1 MRRVILATAVALTA
15 IGVLPNAS
23 AQSNTFTV
31 DCDRGQKLAA
41 ALEHGDFRK
50 PVVIKLRGTCREFVT
65 IARDN
70 VTLRGDPAAEL
81 LAPAQ
86 NADLVIIEA
95 RGVTLDNLTL
105 TGGRYGVR
113 NNQGF
118 SLIISHCVIQ
128 GTSSDGLR
136 GFVGDA
142 RLMST
147 TVRDAGGAGVYLSR
161 GASAGISEDSH
172 IVGNA
177 GPGILADRNSTIV
190 VSDSEIS
197 ENGSNGVQ
205 LQNGSYG
212 SVSGSSVER
221 NGTDVEKAGAGI
233 AVSQAHAGMLGEW
246 CSWGQC
252 LPRLAGRPARQ
263 RHQRQQ
269 VLRCRGL
276 CTLDRADRWC
286 HDSRQSG
293 RCRNLDDVR
302 LEADARI
309 ARDEIARECRGLV
322 VRRRGVQRQRP
333 GSAGRRRRHGAVHR
347 VLAGRAPEGTQPAGV
362 YQIGDVQARSW
373 IETGSPFGTG
383 TPRRAASIVLQR
395 GVGISRTR
403 T

>member
-23 AQSNTFTV
+23 AQPNTFTV
-31 DCDRGQKLAA
+31 DCNRGQRIAT
-41 ALEHGDFRK
+41 ALDQGDFRK
-50 PVVIKLRGTCREFVT
+50 PVVINLRGTCREFVT
-65 IARDN
+65 ITRDN
-70 VTLRGDPAAEL
+70 VTLRGDPGAEL

-86 NADLVIIEA
+86 NADLVTIDA
-95 RGVTLDNLTL
+95 QGATLDSLTL

-113 NNQGF
+113 NNQSF

-147 TVRDAGGAGVYLSR
+147 TVRNAGGAGVYLSR

-233 AVSQAHAGMLGEW
+233 AVSQAHAGMLSNNTVRYNREDGVLLTAGGIATIDDNTIVGNGVHGVNAYLG
-246 CSWGQC
+246 S
-252 LPRLAGRPARQ
+252 LA
-263 RHQRQQ
+263 
-269 VLRCRGL
+269 VLHGNVI
-276 CTLDRADRWC
+276 
-286 HDSRQSG
+286 SG
-293 RCRNLDDVR
+293 NRYS
-302 LEADARI
+302 
-309 ARDEIARECRGLV
+309 GV
-322 VRRRGVQRQRP
+322 VGYAHSTV
-333 GSAGRRRRHGAVHR
+333 
-347 VLAGRAPEGTQPAGV
+347 
-362 YQIGDVQARSW
+362 QIGGATILDN
-373 IETGSPFGTG
+373 
-383 TPRRAASIVLQR
+383 R
-395 GVGISRTR
+395 GGAGISMMYGSKLMLESPATKSLGNVGALWCGDAESSVNDLGLLDAGGD
-403 T
+403 TVQCTGY